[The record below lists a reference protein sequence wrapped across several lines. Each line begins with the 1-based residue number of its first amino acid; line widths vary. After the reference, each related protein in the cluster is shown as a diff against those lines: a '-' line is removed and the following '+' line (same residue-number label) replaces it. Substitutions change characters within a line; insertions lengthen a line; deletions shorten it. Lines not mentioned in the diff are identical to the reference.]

1 MPGVVLKSS
10 SKNYQPMLKFTDR
23 QKKNSDKE
31 YQHVVEIWHKFEMK
45 LMKDYDD
52 KYLKW
57 GVLLLANV
65 FEKIKNSSLKS
76 YGLCQRY
83 YLSAPALSCT
93 SMHSMTKVEV
103 EIISDA
109 AMYLFFKIRCRK
121 KVPKRVKRLCTS

>member
-1 MPGVVLKSS
+1 
-10 SKNYQPMLKFTDR
+10 
-23 QKKNSDKE
+23 
-31 YQHVVEIWHKFEMK
+31 MK

-93 SMHSMTKVEV
+93 SMHSMAKV
-103 EIISDA
+103 
-109 AMYLFFKIRCRK
+109 FFKIRCRK
-121 KVPKRVKRLCTS
+121 KVPKRVKKLCTS